1 MLSPDHDFRFM
12 LVNQMQ
18 RDLGSA
24 NVLEA
29 SAALVAV
36 CKILTNDMIPALI
49 GKLAELL
56 EHDQTLVRKKAVMVR
71 LRVQQTSTH

>member
-1 MLSPDHDFRFM
+1 MLAPDHDFRFM

-18 RDLGSA
+18 RDLASA

-36 CKILTNDMIPALI
+36 CKLVTVDMIPALVT
-49 GKLAELL
+49 KVCFSLRFLL
-56 EHDQTLVRKKAVMVR
+56 SAMASID
-71 LRVQQTSTH
+71 